1 MSFGSRHCTWFE
13 RVVILSCFLPNVGH
27 GVFVCFVRSFKL
39 LVWLDFIQMLLS
51 RSGPTKMKFG
61 GLSRCREKLW
71 KTAKGNTFA
80 SDVLALPHHMYIFIN
95 LCIFAILAV
104 LWHQLSGNSGASI
117 AENTTSTS
125 TTRNKNGGVQ
135 CVQNWSWRKQ
145 TSIEGIMH
153 GRFVAR
159 PCVFFRSGFSD
170 LFIPY
175 HFSISRNMRAIQ
187 RIEKFEWHF
196 IATLHSKY
204 IFWDSWDN
212 IFFFCWKRLSY
223 AATRSTG
230 LMYFCTAQTSN
241 VQQNLSTMF
250 VVFCFLHHFFIARCA
265 IFVINAHE
273 ILSEFREY
281 FQKTQKEW
289 RLNVL

>member
-27 GVFVCFVRSFKL
+27 GVFVCFLKSFKL
-39 LVWLDFIQMLLS
+39 WVWLDFIQMLLS
-51 RSGPTKMKFG
+51 RSGPARMKFG
-61 GLSRCREKLW
+61 SLSMCCEKLCE
-71 KTAKGNTFA
+71 TAKGNTFA

-187 RIEKFEWHF
+187 RIEKLEWHF

-212 IFFFCWKRLSY
+212 IFFLRGLANSKQRFLSY
-223 AATRSTG
+223 AHRG
-230 LMYFCTAQTSN
+230 
-241 VQQNLSTMF
+241 
-250 VVFCFLHHFFIARCA
+250 RK
-265 IFVINAHE
+265 
-273 ILSEFREY
+273 R
-281 FQKTQKEW
+281 
-289 RLNVL
+289 

>member
-27 GVFVCFVRSFKL
+27 GVFVCFLKSFKL
-39 LVWLDFIQMLLS
+39 WVWLDFIQMLLS
-51 RSGPTKMKFG
+51 RSGPARMKFG
-61 GLSRCREKLW
+61 SLSKCCEKLW
-71 KTAKGNTFA
+71 NTAKGNTFA
-80 SDVLALPHHMYIFIN
+80 SDVLALHHQRYIFIN
-95 LCIFAILAV
+95 LCIFAILPV

-187 RIEKFEWHF
+187 RIEKLEWHF

-212 IFFFCWKRLSY
+212 ILFLFL
-223 AATRSTG
+223 T
-230 LMYFCTAQTSN
+230 
-241 VQQNLSTMF
+241 VQ
-250 VVFCFLHHFFIARCA
+250 FIFSFDWWRGCSIDEKHSAEA
-265 IFVINAHE
+265 N
-273 ILSEFREY
+273 
-281 FQKTQKEW
+281 KTCSIESSIDKKHSA
-289 RLNVL
+289 